1 MSRPR
6 WSEPSQWSAPGRA
19 RLWPA
24 SVAIGS
30 WVCSWLANTAV
41 NRMTSIRK
49 PPIAPRGF
57 LRQNRAST
65 VHAPGR
71 RRARATP
78 GTSTPSGLVAI
89 AHPRVE
95 EAVEHVHEE
104 VREDHHDRDEHHQ
117 VLHDRIVAPEN
128 RLHQEARDPGQVE
141 DGLGHHEAA
150 DEERELDADHGHHR
164 EDRVLQRVA
173 PDDHPA
179 RLALGPRGADV

>member
-41 NRMTSIRK
+41 NRMTSIRN
-49 PPIAPRGF
+49 PPIAPSGF
-57 LRQNRAST
+57 LRQNRPST
-65 VHAPGR
+65 VHTPGR

-89 AHPRVE
+89 AHARVE
-95 EAVEHVHEE
+95 ETVEHVHEE
-104 VREDHHDRDEHHQ
+104 VREDHHDGDEHHQ
-117 VLHDRIVAPEN
+117 VLHDRVVAPED
-128 RLHQEARDPGQVE
+128 RLHQEAGDPGEVE
-141 DGLGHHEAA
+141 HGLGHHEAA

-164 EDRVLQRVA
+164 EDCVLERVA
-173 PDDHPA
+173 
-179 RLALGPRGADV
+179 